1 VSSVRVR
8 VDLVSGAVADPGE
21 TRPGWPRDPRR
32 IAAVVIDVL
41 RATTTLT
48 VALAR
53 GAARVVPVAG
63 LELAFAW
70 KAREPGVLLCGERDG
85 FKVPGFD
92 LGNSPAEY
100 GAEAVAGRTLVFAS
114 TNGSR
119 AMLACAGCGVRLLGA
134 FVNASAVVAS
144 LEGKAFVRLKC
155 AGKQGSFALEDAA
168 CAGWLC
174 VALAARGARIEG
186 AQARLAAALAP
197 ADAAG
202 IRALLQGSAHGRT
215 LRSLSPAFACDV
227 EFCAELDTLDRAFG
241 FDA

>member
-1 VSSVRVR
+1 VRVR
-8 VDLVSGAVADPGE
+8 VDLVAADFSDPDGTE
-21 TRPGWPRDPRR
+21 RGWPRDARR
-32 IAAVVIDVL
+32 LTAVVIDVL

-48 VALAR
+48 VALAN
-53 GAARVVPVAG
+53 GAARVIPVAG
-63 LELAFAW
+63 LEPAFAW

-85 FKVPGFD
+85 LKVPGFD

-134 FVNASAVVAS
+134 FVNASAVVAA
-144 LEGKAFVRLKC
+144 LAGRPFVRLVC
-155 AGKQGSFALEDAA
+155 AGRQGSFALEDAA

-174 VALAARGARIEG
+174 AALAARGARIEG

-197 ADAAG
+197 RDATEL
-202 IRALLQGSAHGRT
+202 RALLQGAVHGRT
-215 LRSLSPAFACDV
+215 LRSLSPLFARDV
-227 EFCAELDTLDRAFG
+227 ERCAELDALDRVFG